1 MRMGRRAARAAGE
14 ALLRMDS
21 ASVAIGRYLPAWA
34 EPKEGKAASAG
45 RADRTASEP
54 TRLIMKK
61 VLTFSLLLV
70 LGLVAS
76 QLLPGLLGADYTSFK
91 MCSDTLLYVCL
102 AFIMINVGREFEI
115 EKGEW
120 RSYVSDY
127 FIAMATAAVPW
138 IFITLYYMFVMLPS
152 VYWGD
157 AEAWK
162 ENLLLSRFAAPTS
175 AGILFTMLAALH
187 LKSSWMY
194 RKIQVLAI
202 FDDLDTILLMIPL
215 QIAMIGL
222 QWQMFVV
229 VAIVTL
235 LLVAGW
241 RKLGHYDLRQ
251 DWKSILLY
259 AVVVFALTQGL
270 YALTASLFGES
281 GGIHIEVLL
290 PAFVLGM
297 TMRHRH
303 VDSAAGARASSFVSF
318 LFMFLVGVSMPLF
331 IGVQHAEALSGH
343 HSVTGSQPMMSWG
356 TIAVHVLI
364 VSLLS
369 NLGKLF
375 PVFFYRDRKLSERLA
390 LSIGMFTR
398 GEVGAGVIFIALGY
412 NLGGPVLIVS
422 VLTIVLNLI
431 LTGGFVLLVKRLA
444 LKAYGTQPS

>member
-1 MRMGRRAARAAGE
+1 MGRQAARAAGE

-34 EPKEGKAASAG
+34 EPKDGKAASAG

-76 QLLPGLLGADYTSFK
+76 QLLPGLLGADYASFK

-259 AVVVFALTQGL
+259 AVVVFALTQG
-270 YALTASLFGES
+270 ALRAHRFAVRRVGRHSYRGAPARLRVGHDDASPPCGFG
-281 GGIHIEVLL
+281 G
-290 PAFVLGM
+290 
-297 TMRHRH
+297 R
-303 VDSAAGARASSFVSF
+303 GARVVVRVVPVHVSGRRQYAAVHRRAARRGIVRPSFGDGLAAHDV
-318 LFMFLVGVSMPLF
+318 VGDDRRACADRLAAVESR
-331 IGVQHAEALSGH
+331 QALSR
-343 HSVTGSQPMMSWG
+343 
-356 TIAVHVLI
+356 
-364 VSLLS
+364 
-369 NLGKLF
+369 LF
-375 PVFFYRDRKLSERLA
+375 STA
-390 LSIGMFTR
+390 T
-398 GEVGAGVIFIALGY
+398 A
-412 NLGGPVLIVS
+412 N
-422 VLTIVLNLI
+422 
-431 LTGGFVLLVKRLA
+431 
-444 LKAYGTQPS
+444 

>member
-152 VYWGD
+152 VYSVSYTH
-157 AEAWK
+157 
-162 ENLLLSRFAAPTS
+162 LTLPTTS
-175 AGILFTMLAALH
+175 
-187 LKSSWMY
+187 
-194 RKIQVLAI
+194 
-202 FDDLDTILLMIPL
+202 
-215 QIAMIGL
+215 
-222 QWQMFVV
+222 
-229 VAIVTL
+229 IV
-235 LLVAGW
+235 
-241 RKLGHYDLRQ
+241 
-251 DWKSILLY
+251 
-259 AVVVFALTQGL
+259 
-270 YALTASLFGES
+270 
-281 GGIHIEVLL
+281 
-290 PAFVLGM
+290 
-297 TMRHRH
+297 
-303 VDSAAGARASSFVSF
+303 
-318 LFMFLVGVSMPLF
+318 
-331 IGVQHAEALSGH
+331 
-343 HSVTGSQPMMSWG
+343 
-356 TIAVHVLI
+356 
-364 VSLLS
+364 
-369 NLGKLF
+369 
-375 PVFFYRDRKLSERLA
+375 
-390 LSIGMFTR
+390 
-398 GEVGAGVIFIALGY
+398 
-412 NLGGPVLIVS
+412 
-422 VLTIVLNLI
+422 
-431 LTGGFVLLVKRLA
+431 
-444 LKAYGTQPS
+444 

>member
-1 MRMGRRAARAAGE
+1 MGRRAARAAGE

-34 EPKEGKAASAG
+34 EPKDGKAASAG

-76 QLLPGLLGADYTSFK
+76 QLLPGLLGADYASFK

-215 QIAMIGL
+215 QILMIGL
-222 QWQMFVV
+222 KWQMFAIVGVV
-229 VAIVTL
+229 VVL
-235 LLVAGW
+235 LIAGW
-241 RKLGHYDLRQ
+241 RWQARWNVRQ
-251 DWKSILLY
+251 DWKRILGLS
-259 AVVVFALTQGL
+259 AVVCVLTQAL
-270 YALTASLFGES
+270 YIVTARWYGPENS
-281 GGIHIEVLL
+281 IHIEVLL
-290 PAFVLGM
+290 PAFVIGM
-297 TMRHRH
+297 LMKHREI
-303 VDSAAGARASSFVSF
+303 DTPTERRAATGISF
-318 LFMFLVGVSMPLF
+318 LFMLLVGMSMPL
-331 IGVQHAEALSGH
+331 
-343 HSVTGSQPMMSWG
+343 VTGASAADAAAAATSITASQPMMPWG
-356 TIAVHVLI
+356 VLI
-364 VSLLS
+364 LHVVAVSALS
-369 NLGKLF
+369 NIGKLV

-412 NLGGPVLIVS
+412 SLGGPALIIS
-422 VLTIVLNLI
+422 VLTLVLNLI
-431 LTGGFVLLVKRLA
+431 LTGGFVVWVKKLA
-444 LKAYGTQPS
+444 LKSCTPEA